1 MEQLINDF
9 SPGLFIMQSILML
22 VVIFIMV
29 KFAWKPIVSSLDER
43 DEGIK
48 KALESAELAKAEMQ
62 NISSANEQLMK
73 EAREE
78 REQLMKEARDTKA
91 KLIADAEE
99 AAQEE
104 SAKIIAKAKVSIELE
119 KKEALAQIKREAAQL
134 SVALAEKILKDELS
148 SASKNAEHIEK
159 LLKEVSLKS

>member
-43 DEGIK
+43 EEGIK

-62 NISSANEQLMK
+62 NISTAKEQLMK

-148 SASKNAEHIEK
+148 SASKNADHIEK

>member
-9 SPGLFIMQSILML
+9 SPGLFIMQSTLML
-22 VVIFIMV
+22 VVIFLMV

-43 DEGIK
+43 EAGIK
-48 KALESAELAKAEMQ
+48 KALESAEQAKAEME
-62 NISSANEQLMK
+62 NISSANEQLLK

>member
-43 DEGIK
+43 EEGIK

-78 REQLMKEARDTKA
+78 REQL
-91 KLIADAEE
+91 
-99 AAQEE
+99 
-104 SAKIIAKAKVSIELE
+104 
-119 KKEALAQIKREAAQL
+119 
-134 SVALAEKILKDELS
+134 
-148 SASKNAEHIEK
+148 
-159 LLKEVSLKS
+159 EVSLVGQVCHRVRDRARVVPARERQQ

>member
-22 VVIFIMV
+22 VVIFLMV

-43 DEGIK
+43 EAGIK
-48 KALESAELAKAEMQ
+48 KALESAEQAKAEME
-62 NISSANEQLMK
+62 NISSANEHLLK

>member
-9 SPGLFIMQSILML
+9 STGLFIMQSILML
-22 VVIFIMV
+22 VVIFLMV
-29 KFAWKPIVSSLDER
+29 KFAWKPIVSSLDEL
-43 DEGIK
+43 EAGIK
-48 KALESAELAKAEMQ
+48 KALESAEQAKAEME
-62 NISSANEQLMK
+62 NISSANEQLLK